1 MSNPDQ
7 REKKND
13 HAGSAMYDQKGRLV
27 RRYAA
32 GQDTKFIW
40 KLMEFM
46 RLPKVLS
53 FEGSGILSTALAR
66 KLTKLREQNVDQ
78 EKCSC
83 DGFGDASGDD
93 GIWGKWSSD
102 ICSGPSQLQRR
113 HARIVQRQACQGSC
127 KGSVDINLER
137 L

>member
-13 HAGSAMYDQKGRLV
+13 HAGSAISGSCLGAEYDQKGRLV

-46 RLPKVLS
+46 RLPKVL
-53 FEGSGILSTALAR
+53 
-66 KLTKLREQNVDQ
+66 
-78 EKCSC
+78 
-83 DGFGDASGDD
+83 GF
-93 GIWGKWSSD
+93 
-102 ICSGPSQLQRR
+102 
-113 HARIVQRQACQGSC
+113 
-127 KGSVDINLER
+127 
-137 L
+137 